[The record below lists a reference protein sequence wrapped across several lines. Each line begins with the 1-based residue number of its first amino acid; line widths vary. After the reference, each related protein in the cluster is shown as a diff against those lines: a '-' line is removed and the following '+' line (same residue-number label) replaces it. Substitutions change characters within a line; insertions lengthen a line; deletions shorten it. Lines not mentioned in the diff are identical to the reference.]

1 MKKATKILSVTLLA
15 RIGIYSCNI
24 AGSDNE
30 TATGDSLSRTQ
41 SNTAAMDDKDGIPDV
56 SYMAQ
61 HGV

>member
-41 SNTAAMDDKDGIPDV
+41 SNTTAMDDKDGIPDV
-56 SYMAQ
+56 
-61 HGV
+61 